1 MHPDD
6 QTPTVLPPRS
16 EWLLSGEMNKLA
28 ARDMGP
34 SDHGAS
40 FKKTRGLTRFVV
52 LTDHSLFFSMHFDE
66 FSVFCSN
73 TLDGI
78 KTKEGDS
85 LATEKALRAQF
96 KKIDTDQTGSDAPP
110 LPPTPSPSLPACLP
124 SYLPTSLPPCLPPS
138 LPPSLARARALSFS
152 LYHTHIAVSLSP
164 LSLRAPTR
172 LTYFEM
178 FTTTQQV
185 NLTRRAQGMD
195 A

>member
-66 FSVFCSN
+66 FSVFCSS

-85 LATEKALRAQF
+85 LATEKALRAHF
-96 KKIDTDQTGSDAPP
+96 KKIDTDQNGSDAPP

-138 LPPSLARARALSFS
+138 LPPSLARARALSRSRSITHTLQS
-152 LYHTHIAVSLSP
+152 LYLLFPSVP
-164 LSLRAPTR
+164 QR
-172 LTYFEM
+172 
-178 FTTTQQV
+178 V
-185 NLTRRAQGMD
+185 
-195 A
+195 